1 MTIWID
7 NRLSGL
13 RKWSEAQ
20 EPKSKEGVEA
30 RANDKPTEESDEE
43 PIAAD
48 PMPHRPWLVPGVG
61 RL

>member
-7 NRLSGL
+7 HRLNGF

-20 EPKSKEGVEA
+20 KSKSKQGVEA
-30 RANDKPTEESDEE
+30 RANDKPTEESEE

-48 PMPHRPWLVPGVG
+48 PMPHRPWLVPGAG